1 MFGFMEDR
9 HVKIKENVL
18 RLLRGVPEG
27 IEVVAAA
34 KTRTSD
40 EVIAAVEAGIS
51 IIGENY
57 LQEAVSL
64 KPHLPPRV
72 KLHFIGHLQRN
83 KVKKAV
89 EVFDLIETVD
99 SPEMAIEIDKRCR
112 EISRTM
118 KVFIEVN
125 SAREANKAGVFPEK
139 AEELVILAASLKNLK
154 VSGLMTMGPLTERVE
169 EIRPFF
175 RQTRDLFD
183 RIKSV
188 NIEGADL
195 RWLSMGMS
203 DSYSIAIEEGA
214 NIVRIG
220 TGIFGPR
227 KRG

>member
-1 MFGFMEDR
+1 
-9 HVKIKENVL
+9 
-18 RLLRGVPEG
+18 
-27 IEVVAAA
+27 
-34 KTRTSD
+34 
-40 EVIAAVEAGIS
+40 
-51 IIGENY
+51 
-57 LQEAVSL
+57 
-64 KPHLPPRV
+64 
-72 KLHFIGHLQRN
+72 
-83 KVKKAV
+83 V

-227 KRG
+227 KRGND